1 MKYYVVD
8 AFAEKVFEGNP
19 AGVCVMEQWLTDEL
33 MQKIAIENNLSE
45 TAFTVREEA
54 GYHLRWFTP
63 GGEIDLCGHA
73 TLATGYIIMRFVEP
87 QAQWVHFDTLS
98 GRLTVTRKGD
108 LYEMDFPVIE
118 PQPYALTDKM
128 AAALGVTP
136 LEVYKGRDLI
146 FLLESEVAVKA
157 LEPNLEQI
165 KQFPEGLAAFV
176 TAPSQEFD
184 FVARAF
190 WPKLGVNEDPVTGSM
205 YCSLLPYWTKKLH
218 KTKMTARQVSK
229 RGGTVFLEDCGERV
243 KISGKAALYS
253 IAEIEIEE

>member
-8 AFAEKVFEGNP
+8 AFAEKVLKGSP
-19 AGVCVMEQWLTDEL
+19 AGVCVMQQWLTDEL
-33 MQKIAIENNLSE
+33 MQAIAIENNLSE

-73 TLATGYIIMRFVEP
+73 TLATAYIVMRFVEP
-87 QAQWVHFDTLS
+87 QAQSVHFDTLS

-118 PQPYALTDKM
+118 PQPYPLTDKM
-128 AAALGVTP
+128 TMALGVTP

-146 FLLESEVAVKA
+146 FLLESEAAVKA
-157 LEPNLEQI
+157 IQPNFEQI

-190 WPKLGVNEDPVTGSM
+190 WPKLGINEDPVTGSM
-205 YCSLLPYWTKKLH
+205 YCSLLPYWKKKLH

-253 IAEIEIEE
+253 VAEIKIEE